1 MIRTSP
7 RTTRALAVLALAG
20 GLLATTGVGTTQAQA
35 APAAQP
41 RPALAAATD
50 TDGDSL
56 PDTWEKNGY
65 DADGDGSIDVD
76 LPAMGASPDHKD
88 LFVEMDYM
96 RGRLASTTAL
106 DRIVQV
112 YANAPV
118 PNPDG
123 TSGIRIHLDAG
134 SARGA
139 AYDLGGGN
147 EVPYDAHLA
156 PAESET
162 LDIKSANYDAARTK
176 VFYYMLWA
184 DDYTDED
191 GGTCSSGNA
200 FDIPND
206 TFIVTMGPEC
216 DWTPDDDMNVGTF
229 VHELGHDL
237 GLKHGG
243 VDDGNYKP
251 NYLSVMNYAF
261 QFHGVPRYPSGSYFG
276 YSNVNPPALNE
287 TDLRESAGLG
297 TTAVSGWRT
306 TWFCPNGS
314 QRTTTGAASGG
325 IDWNCDGDTSDRG
338 RWNVNGDRTSGGS
351 ARYSTLQA
359 QDNWANI
366 TFGGGSVG
374 AGSARGEKSVEAPR
388 EATKQQWQRLER
400 AHRH

>member
-1 MIRTSP
+1 MTHPSTRTL
-7 RTTRALAVLALAG
+7 RALAALALAG
-20 GLLATTGVGTTQAQA
+20 GLLATSGLGATRAQA
-35 APAAQP
+35 APSAAP
-41 RPALAAATD
+41 GVSAATD

-56 PDTWEKNGY
+56 PDAWETDGY
-65 DADGDGSIDVD
+65 DADGDGVVDVD
-76 LPAMGASPDHKD
+76 LPALGASPTHKD

-96 RGRLASTTAL
+96 QGRLASATAL
-106 DRIVQV
+106 GRIVQV
-112 YANAPV
+112 FAGAPV
-118 PNPDG
+118 SNPDG
-123 TSGIRIHLDAG
+123 TSGITIHLDAG
-134 SARGA
+134 SARGT

-147 EVPYDAHLA
+147 QVPYDSNLS
-156 PAESET
+156 PAEGQT
-162 LDIKSANYDAARTK
+162 QDIKSGNFDAARAK
-176 VFYYMLWA
+176 IFYYMLWA

-191 GGTCSSGNA
+191 GNRCSSGNA

-206 TFIVTMGPEC
+206 TFIVTMGPAC
-216 DWTPDDDMNVGTF
+216 GWTPDDDMNVGTF

-237 GLKHGG
+237 GLLHGG
-243 VDDGNYKP
+243 ADSDNYKP

-314 QRTTTGAASGG
+314 QRTTSGAASGA
-325 IDWNCDGDTSDRG
+325 IDWNCDGDTLDRG
-338 RWNVNGDRTSGGS
+338 RWNINGDKTTSGGTRLTS
-351 ARYSTLQA
+351 LRA

-366 TFGGGSVG
+366 TFGGGTVG
-374 AGSARGEKSVEAPR
+374 AGSPRGETSVDAPR
-388 EATKQQWQRLER
+388 EATKQQWRRLDR